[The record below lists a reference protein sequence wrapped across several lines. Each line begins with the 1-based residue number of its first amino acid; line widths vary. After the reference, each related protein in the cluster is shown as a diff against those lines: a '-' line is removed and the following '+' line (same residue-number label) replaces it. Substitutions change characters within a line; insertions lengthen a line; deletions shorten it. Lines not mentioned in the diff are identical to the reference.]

1 MKTYNHAY
9 SLGFSLGGSIDPDGE
24 DVTPAQLK
32 AAIEKRLAELT
43 EQKAWKEAIGCP
55 FDTYEEQPP
64 LQNYTVLG
72 IIEQSGQTVAL
83 HVQASGSHAAF
94 TAAARINP
102 ALQMVVALPEW
113 QSDGDQLTFPGEGL
127 VDGETVLSQP
137 DVYGDR

>member
-9 SLGFSLGGSIDPDGE
+9 TLGFSLGGSTDPDGE
-24 DVTPAQLK
+24 DVTPDQLK
-32 AAIEKRLAELT
+32 AALERRMAELAEHD
-43 EQKAWKEAIGCP
+43 AWKESIGCP

-72 IIEQSGQTVAL
+72 FIEQSGQTLAL
-83 HVQASGSHAAF
+83 HVQASSSQAAF

-102 ALQMVVALPEW
+102 ALQRVVALPDW
-113 QSDGDQLTFPGEGL
+113 QSEGSQLTFPGEGL

-137 DVYGDR
+137 EVFGDR